1 MDDFNKNLGKK
12 LRKLRK
18 RKNYSLSELEELTGV
33 SKSML
38 GQIERGKSSPT
49 VKTLWK
55 ISKGLNVSFSTFVNE
70 NKEDISIVSNKNTH
84 PIIEKKSKYKVYPL
98 FPYEN
103 EKKFEIYFIEIAANY
118 SHEAEAHY
126 ENTEE
131 YLLVNKGKISVKI
144 DNKKYDLEK
153 DEAINFNGD
162 KPHIY
167 ENNSSKKA
175 SAYIIIYYA

>member
-1 MDDFNKNLGKK
+1 MENFNKNLGKTLKK
-12 LRKLRK
+12 LRRK
-18 RKNYSLSELEELTGV
+18 KNYSLSKLEELTGV

-55 ISKGLNVSFSTFVNE
+55 ISKGLNVSFSTFVDE
-70 NKEDISIVSNKNTH
+70 NNEDISVVSNKNIH
-84 PIIEKKSKYKVYPL
+84 PIIEKNSKYKVYPL
-98 FPYEN
+98 FPYDS
-103 EKKFEIYFIEIAANY
+103 KKNFEIYFIEIAANY
-118 SHEAEAHY
+118 SHQAEAHY

-131 YLLVNKGKISVKI
+131 YLLVNKGQISIKINS
-144 DNKKYDLEK
+144 KKYDLEK
-153 DEAINFNGD
+153 DEAINFSGNR
-162 KPHIY
+162 PHIY

>member
-12 LRKLRK
+12 LKKLRK
-18 RKNYSLSELEELTGV
+18 KKNYSLSKLEELTTV

-70 NKEDISIVSNKNTH
+70 SNNNVSVVSNKNTH

-103 EKKFEIYFIEIAANY
+103 KKKFEIYFIEIAANY
-118 SHEAEAHY
+118 SHQAEAHY
-126 ENTEE
+126 DETEE
-131 YLLVNKGKISVKI
+131 YLLVNKGRISIKIA
-144 DNKKYDLEK
+144 NKKYDLKK
-153 DEAINFNGD
+153 DEAINFSGD
-162 KPHIY
+162 RPHTY
-167 ENNSSKKA
+167 ENNSNKKA